1 MMPLSALKRR
11 LYFVGFTL
19 LFLIVVPCA
28 LLFAGGWRYKEN
40 FGFVRTGG
48 IFVSV
53 PYSDATIL
61 VDGAP
66 AGTSSFLNH
75 GFYISN
81 LASSAYV
88 IQVDKVGYRPWSKV
102 LIVEPQIVTDAQTV
116 LIPEE
121 IEPIKLVVGTSA
133 TGTRSVSASEYAS
146 FTAVFKESVAS
157 STAKDAVRGSMAAD
171 IENGDVYVHW
181 TQPSVREPEIFCGRP
196 SYCADTIEIE
206 HTKQKAISAVFFA
219 RGIVYSTREGGVFF
233 SEVDVRPTVVVAS
246 LFPQAGADAR
256 IVNGALIVKYGK
268 EFYEID
274 GL

>member
-1 MMPLSALKRR
+1 MKPFSPLRRR
-11 LYFVGFTL
+11 LYLSGLTI
-19 LFLIVVPCA
+19 LFLVVVPSA
-28 LLFAGGWRYKEN
+28 FLFAGGWRYKEN

-53 PYSDATIL
+53 PYSNATIL
-61 VDGAP
+61 LDGVQ
-66 AGTSSFLNH
+66 AGASSFLNH
-75 GFYISN
+75 GLYISN
-81 LASSAYV
+81 LAPSAYV
-88 IQVDKVGYRPWSKV
+88 VQVDKTGYRAWSKV
-102 LIVEPQIVTDAQTV
+102 LIVEPLIVTDAQAV

-121 IEPIKLVVGTSA
+121 IEPVKLVVGPAA
-133 TGTRSVSASEYAS
+133 TGTRTVSSSQYAV

-157 STAKDAVRGSMAAD
+157 STAKDVVRGSMTAA

-181 TQPSVREPEIFCGRP
+181 MQPDVREPEIFCGRP
-196 SYCADTIEIE
+196 SYCTDTIIIE
-206 HTKQKAISAVFFA
+206 HTKQKAISALFFG

-233 SEVDVRPTVVVAS
+233 SEVDVRPTVVVAP
-246 LFPQAGADAR
+246 LFPHAGADAR